1 MASQRTQGWTTML
14 NLLQYPPVQR
24 GLIALLLAGI
34 LFPQAGLAVIRLNLV
49 PLRFMLI
56 HGLLLGGALGLASG
70 INPLI
75 SSLMINS
82 LLVTL
87 LVGLTR
93 RLKGNYGYFSAL
105 FMVMSAALAS
115 WVIYRFDVPAR
126 ETLFILWGSPF
137 TVSKV
142 ELIALAA
149 LTVAILFL
157 RIRYHRQL
165 SALFFHPE
173 IAQTAGV
180 NEKAYTWVVVWLT
193 ALIVSFAMKLLG
205 ALLLDLL
212 LLLPALAVSWTARS
226 FKRASFWASIMGVL
240 LSLSGFILAL
250 VLDIPVSTALALPV
264 VFMVIIIVLL
274 RRKK

>member
-1 MASQRTQGWTTML
+1 ML
-14 NLLQYPPVQR
+14 NLLQYPPVLR

-70 INPLI
+70 INPLL
-75 SSLMINS
+75 SSLFINT

-137 TVSKV
+137 TVSRV
-142 ELIALAA
+142 ELISLAV
-149 LTVAILFL
+149 LTAAVLIL

-180 NEKAYTWVVVWLT
+180 NEKAYTWAVVWMT

-212 LLLPALAVSWTARS
+212 LLLPALAVSWTAQS
-226 FKRASFWASIMGVL
+226 FKRASLWASIMGML
-240 LSLSGFILAL
+240 LSLSGFFLAL
-250 VLDIPVSTALALPV
+250 LLDIPVSTALALPV
-264 VFMVIIIVLL
+264 LLMVIIIVIL